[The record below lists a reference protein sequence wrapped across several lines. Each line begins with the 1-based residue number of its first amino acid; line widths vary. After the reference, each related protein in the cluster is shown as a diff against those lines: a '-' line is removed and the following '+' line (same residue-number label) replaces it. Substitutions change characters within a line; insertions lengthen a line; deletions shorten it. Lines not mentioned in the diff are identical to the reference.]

1 MALKT
6 IKQPKM
12 ENSKNI
18 KRAILGLIV
27 VVVGILFLMDNF
39 NILDFPVR
47 HYILSWKTL
56 LIVIGIAMLASGKKN
71 AGGIVLIGLGIIFWL
86 PSIFEYQFTIKQ
98 IFWPSVLIIIG
109 FVMLSKVR
117 NLNDKPAEEAKL
129 SGEDISEVTIIYPT
143 DSEENK

>member
-1 MALKT
+1 
-6 IKQPKM
+6 M
-12 ENSKNI
+12 ENSRNI
-18 KRAILGLIV
+18 TRAILGLIV
-27 VVVGILFLMDNF
+27 LVVGILFLMDNF

-71 AGGIVLIGLGIIFWL
+71 TGGIVLIGLGIIFWL

-109 FVMLSKVR
+109 FIMLSKVR
-117 NLNDKPAEEAKL
+117 DLNGKQAGKAKL
-129 SGEDISEVTIIYPT
+129 ADNDVSEVTIIYPT
-143 DSEENK
+143 KSEENK